1 MKNVA
6 IVIDGLT
13 GGGAERVMISLAS
26 ELVLQGHTVTIL
38 SLSNRCDYAIPD
50 GINVCCLFDHK
61 ASKVDRLWQ
70 IKKSVAKLESWFYEY
85 QLQHH
90 SFDLVLSNLDR
101 SNNLLT
107 KSTISS
113 VFYVVHNS
121 VEEELQRQKK
131 LGPFAYLYLLKSKK
145 NLSGK
150 NLISV
155 SKGIE
160 QEIRQGN
167 IINPKSI
174 HTIYN
179 PFDIEDIQQES
190 LLVDSKIPNE
200 PYIIH
205 VGRLAKQKR
214 HDVLFAALAQVSK
227 EVKLVLLCNKPDK
240 ALKLAEKY
248 GVADRLILP
257 GFQTNPYNWI
267 KHAKALV
274 LSSDYEGLPTV
285 LLESL
290 AVNTKV
296 VSTAC
301 PHGPDEILTGPLS
314 DFLVPRRNPK
324 ALAEAIDKVL
334 TVELNLAEADI
345 LSKVSA
351 NKVAQQ
357 YLSLA
362 DLNS

>member
-1 MKNVA
+1 MKNIA

-26 ELVLQGHTVTIL
+26 ELVGQGHTVTIL
-38 SLSNRCDYAIPD
+38 SLGNRCDYVIPD
-50 GINVCCLFDHK
+50 GINVCYLFDHK
-61 ASKVDRLWQ
+61 ASKVDRFWK
-70 IKKSVAKLESWFYEY
+70 IKASVAKLEHWFAEY
-85 QLQHH
+85 QLSN

-101 SNNLLT
+101 SNNLLA
-107 KSTISS
+107 KSNIDS
-113 VFYVVHNS
+113 VYYIVHNS
-121 VEEELQRQKK
+121 VEEELIRQKK
-131 LGPFAYLYLLKSKK
+131 MGPLAYWYLLKSKK

-160 QEIRQGN
+160 KEICQGK
-167 IINPKSI
+167 IIHPKSI

-179 PFDIEDIQQES
+179 PFDIEDIQQKS
-190 LLVDSKIPNE
+190 LIADGTIPNE

-214 HDVLFAALAQVSK
+214 HDILFAALAHVSK
-227 EVKLVLLCNKPDK
+227 EVKLVLLCNNPDK

-248 GVADRLILP
+248 GVAERLILP
-257 GFQTNPYNWI
+257 GFQANPYNWI
-267 KHAKALV
+267 KRAQALV
-274 LSSDYEGLPTV
+274 LSSDYEGFGNV
-285 LLESL
+285 LLEAI

-314 DFLVPRRNPK
+314 DFLVPRREPK
-324 ALAEAIDKVL
+324 ALAEAINSVL
-334 TVELNLAEADI
+334 KTELNLSKTDI

-351 NKVAQQ
+351 SQIAKQ

-362 DLNS
+362 G